1 MFNMLPS
8 YIKIEPDNPK
18 KFPLILQKFLYEN
31 SFYFLYEYFELKKKL
46 NLFLYDLN
54 NKFGT
59 QNRYTSMFI
68 LFFNYIFSFC
78 ICILDLIL
86 YKM

>member
-31 SFYFLYEYFELKKKL
+31 SFYFLYEYFELQKKI
-46 NLFLYDLN
+46 N
-54 NKFGT
+54 
-59 QNRYTSMFI
+59 FI
-68 LFFNYIFSFC
+68 Y
-78 ICILDLIL
+78 
-86 YKM
+86 M